1 LGVSRVSIVLV
12 TWNSALYLPRCLA
25 GIAALDWPDVEL
37 IVVDNASTDAS
48 LDLIPVTAVR
58 IANDEN
64 RGFAAAVNQGIAA
77 STGDYVLL
85 LNPDAWI
92 APDFVTRLVQALEEA
107 GDPFGAAGG
116 TLWRGEGPEIR
127 KTDEIDS
134 LGIRMTRSGRHLD
147 ITGPPRHRERREG
160 SQLTAR
166 GREIPRSAR
175 DDGGEGEQRPATS
188 DQRTTNNEQRTT
200 EVFGLTGAAVLYRR
214 TFIRDVSVGGEF
226 LDEDFFA
233 YREDADVA
241 WRGQLFGWRA
251 LYVPAAEGVHVR
263 RVTPERRRSLP
274 AEINRHSVKNRF
286 LLRLKNEG
294 LYLAL
299 RNAPFELARDL
310 VVLGAALTVER
321 SSLPAF
327 GWLWKNRGRIMAK
340 RREIQRRRRV
350 SDRALAKWFR

>member
-1 LGVSRVSIVLV
+1 LGVRRVSIVLV
-12 TWNSALYLPRCLA
+12 TWNSAPYLPRCLA
-25 GIAALDWPDVEL
+25 GISGQDWPDVEL
-37 IVVDNASTDAS
+37 IVVDNASSDGS
-48 LDLIPVTAVR
+48 LDLIPDGAVR
-58 IANDEN
+58 IANDDN

-77 STGDYVLL
+77 TTGEFVLL

-92 APDFVTRLVQALEEA
+92 APDFISRLVAALEDA
-107 GDPFGAAGG
+107 GDAFGAAGG
-116 TLWRGEGPEIR
+116 TLWRGEGVEIR
-127 KTDEIDS
+127 KTAEIDS
-134 LGIRMTRSGRHLD
+134 LGFRMTRSGRHLD
-147 ITGPPRHRERREG
+147 ITAPPRHPERSEG
-160 SQLTAR
+160 SQPTAQVA
-166 GREIPRSAR
+166 EIPRSAR
-175 DDGGEGEQRPATS
+175 DDGATG
-188 DQRTTNNEQRTT
+188 DGRATNNDQRTT

-214 TFIRDVSVGGEF
+214 TFIADVSIGGQF

-251 LYVPAAEGVHVR
+251 LHVPAAEGVHVR

-274 AEINRHSVKNRF
+274 EEINRHSVKNRF

-310 VVLGAALTVER
+310 VVLAATLTVER

-327 GWLWKNRGRIMAK
+327 GWLWKNRRRIMAK

-350 SDRALAKWFR
+350 SDRALAKWFP